1 MSVKK
6 LISAILNNRDL
17 KRQVSTIIDKPET
30 QPQYGELDKPLA
42 PNLQDYLDSNQ
53 IRLYTHQTDV
63 IEKVRAG
70 CNVALVTSTASGK
83 TLAFTLPV
91 FEKLSTE
98 PDATAL
104 FLYPMKA
111 LSYDQL
117 QEIKE
122 LEGGTGI
129 DLNAAVY
136 DGDTPKG
143 ERKSIRE
150 NSRLIL
156 SNPHALHWYL
166 SWHRLW
172 AGFFR
177 NLRFVV
183 IDEGHWY
190 RGIYGTNV
198 AFLLR
203 RLLRILEYYR
213 SDPQFIIASATM
225 ADPLEHARS
234 LTGKQFELI
243 SKDGSSQGKKS
254 YLFWDT
260 SINAGRSHHLQTAD
274 LTAACVEHGL
284 QTLCFAVSRKMTEL
298 TAAWADKLVAG
309 SKIVPYRAGYLPD
322 ERRELEQKF
331 KEKTIAG
338 IISTNALELGVNI
351 GGLDAVV
358 IGGYPGTITSF
369 HQRAGRAGRSGQA
382 SLVMQMLYDNPLD
395 TYILANPAYL
405 FEEPSEQA
413 VISLGNRKI
422 MKNHVMCAAEELPLL
437 KEDERWF
444 GAEYAAIVG
453 ELIKEQSI
461 MIKVKKRTGRSST
474 SLKQYAYNGK
484 GSFFQVSL
492 SDIDGDSYRLSCG
505 GQILEELSR
514 RQAYYEAHPSAIF
527 LHRADS
533 YQVIGFDDNAKMIEL
548 KPYGRD
554 MYTTPLRKTEVKID
568 RIIQT
573 RQVGDCTLH
582 YGKVN
587 VTEEVYG
594 YMLHSFSK
602 KIGKNVIENPLVLQ
616 YRTEAVWASFKKLR
630 SFNPEGGLH
639 AAEHLLIGVAPL
651 LAMCDRWDLG
661 GVSVSASLEIFLYD
675 GFPEG
680 IGISER
686 LFHNYEILAAKGLEV
701 ISSCICKTGC
711 PKCIMSPKCGNNN
724 EPLDKGG
731 ARIILSSLVQHIEYD
746 HGDFKQKILK
756 G

>member
-1 MSVKK
+1 MSVEEM
-6 LISAILNNRDL
+6 INAILDNQAL
-17 KRQVSTIIDKPET
+17 KNQVSTCIEKPDT
-30 QPQYGELDKPLA
+30 QPQYEPLEKPL
-42 PNLQDYLDSNQ
+42 PLSLQDYLDRNQ
-53 IRLYTHQTDV
+53 IRLYTHQADV
-63 IEKVRAG
+63 IEKVRG
-70 CNVALVTSTASGK
+70 GLNVALVTATASGK
-83 TLAFTLPV
+83 SLAFTLPV
-91 FEKLSTE
+91 FERLSAE
-98 PDATAL
+98 CGATAL

-122 LEGGTGI
+122 LEEGTGI
-129 DLNAAVY
+129 NLNAAVY
-136 DGDTPKG
+136 DGDTPKK
-143 ERKSIRE
+143 ERKNIRE

-172 AGFFR
+172 AEYFR
-177 NLRFVV
+177 NLRFVI

-190 RGIYGTNV
+190 RGIFGTNV

-234 LTGKQFELI
+234 LTGKQFALI
-243 SKDGSSQGKKS
+243 SRDGSSQGKKS

-260 SINAGRSHHLQTAD
+260 SITPGRSQHLQTAD
-274 LTAACVEHGL
+274 LTAACVQRGL
-284 QTLCFAVSRKMTEL
+284 QTLCFSVSRKMAEL
-298 TAAWADKLVAG
+298 TATWANKMVDGA
-309 SKIVPYRAGYLPD
+309 KIVPYRAGYLPE

-331 KEKTIAG
+331 KEKSIAG

-358 IGGYPGTITSF
+358 IGGYPGTISSF

-382 SLVMQMLYDNPLD
+382 SVVMQMLYDNPLD
-395 TYILANPAYL
+395 TYILANPHYL

-413 VISLGNRKI
+413 VISLGNRQI
-422 MKNHVMCAAEELPLL
+422 MKNHVMCAAEELPLV
-437 KEDERWF
+437 KEDARWF
-444 GAEYAAIVG
+444 GGEYETIVR

-461 MIKVKKRTGRSST
+461 LIKGDKGGVRPST
-474 SLKQYAYNGK
+474 SLKQYAYNGT
-484 GSFFQVSL
+484 GSFFLVNL
-492 SDIDGDSYRLSCG
+492 SDIDGNTYKLSCG
-505 GQILEELSR
+505 GQVLEELSR
-514 RQAYYEAHPSAIF
+514 RQAYYEAHPGAIF

-533 YQVIGFDDNAKMIEL
+533 YLVIEFDEDAKTIVL
-548 KPYGRD
+548 KPYDRD
-554 MYTTPLRKTEVKID
+554 MYTTPLRETKVKID
-568 RIIQT
+568 EIMQT
-573 RQVGDCTLH
+573 RKVGDCTLN

-594 YMLHSFSK
+594 YVLRTFSK
-602 KIGKNVIENPLVLQ
+602 TIAKNVLDTPLLLQ
-616 YRTEAVWASFKKLR
+616 YRTESVWVSLKKLR
-630 SFNPEGGLH
+630 GVNAEGGLH
-639 AAEHLLIGVAPL
+639 ATEHLLIGVAPL

-661 GVSVSASLEIFLYD
+661 GVSVAPSREIFLYD

-680 IGISER
+680 IGISQR
-686 LFHNYEILAAKGLEV
+686 LFQNYEMLAEKGLEV
-701 ISSCICKTGC
+701 ISCCPCGTGC

-731 ARIILSSLVQHIEYD
+731 ARVILKSLVRR
-746 HGDFKQKILK
+746 F
-756 G
+756 